1 MRWFGGREGGR
12 ALLFILRRPYV
23 DVRKHDV
30 DEVRS
35 KQLDRYL
42 EVKVIME
49 RSVCV
54 QLFIGMIP
62 T

>member
-1 MRWFGGREGGR
+1 MVWWEGGR

-35 KQLDRYL
+35 KLRQLDRYL